1 MKSTDNKWLILKPNV
16 ILTEHIDPV
25 IHALDEYFE
34 AANLKAYVTS
44 GLRNSEDQ
52 LRIIRTELTRRGLA
66 GEYQDAFEPISNKI
80 QYEGEEVYSWQPSWS
95 KLLSLGFVCNPPYS
109 AKCLMDYFR
118 PGSISNSKGRVI
130 GQSPHTSGRAFDI
143 GGGPDGLGNELRVME
158 SAMGKVKGLK
168 GFLLERNQN
177 CLHIDTAFIDM
188 EHFK

>member
-1 MKSTDNKWLILKPNV
+1 MKATENKWLLLKPNV
-16 ILTEHIDPV
+16 ILTEHINPV
-25 IHALDEYFE
+25 IADLDKYFE
-34 AANLKAYVTS
+34 VANLKAYVTS

-66 GEYQDAFEPISNKI
+66 GDYQEAFEPISNKI
-80 QYEGEEVYSWQPSWS
+80 QYEGEEVYAWQPSWS
-95 KLLSLGFVCNPPYS
+95 KLLSLGFVVNPPFS

-143 GGGPDGLGNELRVME
+143 GGGPDGLGNELRVIE

-177 CLHIDTAFIDM
+177 CLHIDVNFIDM
-188 EHFK
+188 ENFK